1 MVFSRQDRL
10 TGIDQQ
16 IPVNM
21 RQEPTDELEDLLK
34 ERSDQYLLYPS
45 DRVWNNIQKE
55 LHPNRTLRYGL
66 LVLFLFLGTTTAIVV
81 NKEKASYAPSPLGQV
96 AAKFV
101 ERDFIATMANDY
113 SATSGSSTGIDKNN
127 AFQHNQVQKHMTSF
141 AEIASPEQKDLT
153 VQLPN
158 ILEIPARQAKPQE
171 ENTPET
177 IVPKEDK
184 KNAIGA
190 AIETVIEQAK
200 KIKRNASW
208 QIYASPTMGYR
219 RLKGEASRSMYQY
232 SVFSL
237 STNAVF
243 ARNVKDAVTHKPG
256 MGFEIGTAM
265 FYPLSKKLNFK
276 AGLQANYNHYQI
288 EAFSSVPEIANY
300 GMNNYAFGSYP
311 ISAVSFYRNN
321 SGYSPAILRNEH
333 YMISMPVGIDYEI
346 AGTRKLNFS
355 IASTFQPTYVFANYS
370 YLLSTDLKHYAKEPT
385 LNRRWNMNAAIEAN
399 LNMEKGGFKW
409 SIAPQFRYQML
420 SSFKSKYPIKENLTD
435 FGIKVGVIKTIK

>member
-1 MVFSRQDRL
+1 MVFTRQDRL

-21 RQEPTDELEDLLK
+21 RQEPTDELEDVLK

-55 LHPNRTLRYGL
+55 LHPNRTLRYTL
-66 LVLFLFLGTTTAIVV
+66 LVLFLLLGTTTAIVV
-81 NKEKASYAPSPLGQV
+81 NKEKASYASSPLGQV
-96 AAKFV
+96 AAKFM
-101 ERDFIATMANDY
+101 ERDL
-113 SATSGSSTGIDKNN
+113 SATIAGAYPETNAYSTAHNKYN
-127 AFQHNQVQKHMTSF
+127 AFQINQGQKDMSMF
-141 AEIASPEQKDLT
+141 AELASPEQKDLT
-153 VQLPN
+153 VQLPENLELPTLLQKTLVDKSQEN
-158 ILEIPARQAKPQE
+158 IL
-171 ENTPET
+171 
-177 IVPKEDK
+177 PKEEK
-184 KNAIGA
+184 KHSIGA

-200 KIKRNASW
+200 KIKKNASW

-219 RLKGEASRSMYQY
+219 RLKGEASRSIYQY

-243 ARNVKDAVTHKPG
+243 ARNVKDAVSHKPG
-256 MGFEIGTAM
+256 MGFEVGTAM

-276 AGLQANYNHYQI
+276 AGLQANYNQYQI
-288 EAFSSVPEIANY
+288 EAFSAVPEIANY

-321 SGYSPAILRNEH
+321 SGYSPAILHNEH
-333 YMISMPVGIDYEI
+333 YMISLPIGIDYEL

-355 IASTFQPTYVFANYS
+355 VASTLQPTYVFANYS

-385 LNRRWNMNAAIEAN
+385 LNRRWNMNAAFEAN

-409 SIAPQFRYQML
+409 SISPQFRYQML
-420 SSFKSKYPIKENLTD
+420 SSFKSKYPIKENLMD

>member
-1 MVFSRQDRL
+1 
-10 TGIDQQ
+10 
-16 IPVNM
+16 M

-81 NKEKASYAPSPLGQV
+81 NKEKASYASSPLGQV
-96 AAKFV
+96 AAKFI
-101 ERDFIATMANDY
+101 ERDLIATLANGNTETNV
-113 SATSGSSTGIDKNN
+113 SITRMDKYN
-127 AFQHNQVQKHMTSF
+127 AYQHNQVQKHMTSF
-141 AEIASPEQKDLT
+141 AELASPEQKDLT

-158 ILEIPARQAKPQE
+158 NLEIPAQQLKQQE
-171 ENTPET
+171 DNTPET
-177 IVPKEDK
+177 NLPKEDK

-200 KIKRNASW
+200 KIKKNASW
-208 QIYASPTMGYR
+208 QIYASPNMGYR

-243 ARNVKDAVTHKPG
+243 ARNVKDAVSHKPG
-256 MGFEIGTAM
+256 LGFEIGTAM

-288 EAFSSVPEIANY
+288 EAYSAVPEIANY

-355 IASTFQPTYVFANYS
+355 LASTLQPTYVFANYS

-399 LNMEKGGFKW
+399 INMEKGGFKW

-420 SSFKSKYPIKENLTD
+420 SSFKEKYPIKENLTD

>member
-10 TGIDQQ
+10 TGIDQK
-16 IPVNM
+16 IPVLM
-21 RQEPTDELEDLLK
+21 RKEPTDELEDLLK

-55 LHPNRTLRYGL
+55 LHPNRALKYGL
-66 LVLFLFLGTTTAIVV
+66 LVLFLSLCTTTAIVV
-81 NKEKASYAPSPLGQV
+81 NKEKASYASSPLGQV

-101 ERDFIATMANDY
+101 ERDLIAATADRYNGTKAAFATNDKY
-113 SATSGSSTGIDKNN
+113 NLSQSSQDNNGVSAL
-127 AFQHNQVQKHMTSF
+127 
-141 AEIASPEQKDLT
+141 AELASEGQKDLT
-153 VQLPN
+153 VQLPMH
-158 ILEIPARQAKPQE
+158 LEVRGLQPKTAF
-171 ENTPET
+171 NTNPET
-177 IVPKEDK
+177 NSPKEEK
-184 KNAIGA
+184 KNSIST

-200 KIKRNASW
+200 KIKKNASW
-208 QIYASPTMGYR
+208 QIYATPTMGYR
-219 RLKGEASRSMYQY
+219 RLKGEASRSIYQY
-232 SVFSL
+232 SVLSL

-265 FYPLSKKLNFK
+265 FYPLTKKLNFK
-276 AGLQANYNHYQI
+276 AGLQANYNHYRI
-288 EAFSSVPEIANY
+288 EAFNSVPEIANY
-300 GMNNYAFGSYP
+300 GMNNYGLGSYP

-321 SGYSPAILRNEH
+321 SGNSPATLRNEH
-333 YMISMPVGIDYEI
+333 YMISLPIGIDYEV

-355 IASTFQPTYVFANYS
+355 VASTLQPTYVFANYS
-370 YLLSTDLKHYAKEPT
+370 YLLSTDLKHYAKESS

-420 SSFKSKYPIKENLTD
+420 SSFKSKYPIKENLMD

>member
-45 DRVWNNIQKE
+45 DRVWNNIHKE
-55 LHPNRTLRYGL
+55 LHPNRTLRYTL
-66 LVLFLFLGTTTAIVV
+66 LVLFLLFGTTTAIVV
-81 NKEKASYAPSPLGQV
+81 NKEKASYASSPLGQV
-96 AAKFV
+96 AAKFM
-101 ERDFIATMANDY
+101 ERDL
-113 SATSGSSTGIDKNN
+113 SATIAGAYPETNPNSTAHNTNN
-127 AFQHNQVQKHMTSF
+127 AFQNNQGQKDMSMF
-141 AEIASPEQKDLT
+141 AELASPEQKDLT
-153 VQLPN
+153 VQLPEN
-158 ILEIPARQAKPQE
+158 LELPTLLEKTLINNSQV
-171 ENTPET
+171 N
-177 IVPKEDK
+177 IVPKYEK
-184 KNAIGA
+184 KHTIGA

-200 KIKRNASW
+200 KIKKKASW

-219 RLKGEASRSMYQY
+219 RLKGEASRSIYQY

-243 ARNVKDAVTHKPG
+243 ARNVKDAVSHKPG
-256 MGFEIGTAM
+256 MGFEAGTAM

-311 ISAVSFYRNN
+311 IRAVSFYSNN
-321 SGYSPAILRNEH
+321 SGYSHATLRNEH
-333 YMISMPVGIDYEI
+333 YMISMPIGIDYEL

-355 IASTFQPTYVFANYS
+355 VASTLQPTYVFANYS
-370 YLLSTDLKHYAKEPT
+370 YLLSTDLKHYAKESS
-385 LNRRWNMNAAIEAN
+385 LNRRWNMNAAVEAN

-420 SSFKSKYPIKENLTD
+420 SSFKSKYPIKENLMD

>member
-10 TGIDQQ
+10 TGLDQQ

-45 DRVWNNIQKE
+45 DRVWNNIHKE

-81 NKEKASYAPSPLGQV
+81 NKEKASFANSPLGQV
-96 AAKFV
+96 AAKFI
-101 ERDFIATMANDY
+101 ERDLIATIADGFAETNV
-113 SATSGSSTGIDKNN
+113 SSNGNN
-127 AFQHNQVQKHMTSF
+127 RFTAFQQTQRQKDMSMF
-141 AEIASPEQKDLT
+141 AELASPEQKDLT
-153 VQLPN
+153 VKSPEK
-158 ILEIPARQAKPQE
+158 LEIPALQVKMQVNNNQE
-171 ENTPET
+171 SSTS
-177 IVPKEDK
+177 KEDK
-184 KNAIGA
+184 KNSIGA

-200 KIKRNASW
+200 KIKKNASW
-208 QIYASPTMGYR
+208 QIYATPTMGYR
-219 RLKGEASRSMYQY
+219 RLNGEASRSIYQY

-243 ARNVKDAVTHKPG
+243 ARNVKDAVSHKPG

-265 FYPLSKKLNFK
+265 LYPISKKLNFK

-288 EAFSSVPEIANY
+288 EAFSTVPEIANY

-321 SGYSPAILRNEH
+321 SGYSPATLRNEH
-333 YMISMPVGIDYEI
+333 YMISMPIGIEYEV

-355 IASTFQPTYVFANYS
+355 VASSLQPTYVFANYS

-385 LNRRWNMNAAIEAN
+385 LNRRWNMNAAIETN

-420 SSFKSKYPIKENLTD
+420 SSFKSKYPIKENLMD

>member
-1 MVFSRQDRL
+1 
-10 TGIDQQ
+10 
-16 IPVNM
+16 M

-55 LHPNRTLRYGL
+55 LNPNRILRYGL
-66 LVLFLFLGTTTAIVV
+66 LVFFLLLGTTTAIVV
-81 NKEKASYAPSPLGQV
+81 NKEKASYASSPLGHV

-101 ERDFIATMANDY
+101 ERDLITTNNIEDAETNGFSTANDKY
-113 SATSGSSTGIDKNN
+113 N
-127 AFQHNQVQKHMTSF
+127 AFQNNHAQKYMTTV
-141 AEIASPEQKDLT
+141 AELASPEQKDLSIALPQNLNIP
-153 VQLPN
+153 QLQPLKQVN
-158 ILEIPARQAKPQE
+158 
-171 ENTPET
+171 NNPET
-177 IVPKEDK
+177 DTPKEEK
-184 KNAIGA
+184 KNSIST

-200 KIKRNASW
+200 KIKRNATW
-208 QIYASPTMGYR
+208 QIYATPSMGYR
-219 RLKGEASRSMYQY
+219 RLKGEASRSTYQY

-237 STNAVF
+237 STNAAF
-243 ARNVKDAVTHKPG
+243 ARNVKDAVSHKPG
-256 MGFEIGTAM
+256 LGFEIGTAM

-311 ISAVSFYRNN
+311 ISALSFYRNN
-321 SGYSPAILRNEH
+321 GGYSPATIRNEH
-333 YMISMPVGIDYEI
+333 YMISMPIGIDYEI
-346 AGTRKLNFS
+346 AGTRKLNVS
-355 IASTFQPTYVFANYS
+355 VASTLQPTYVFANYS

-399 LNMEKGGFKW
+399 LNMERGGLKW

-420 SSFKSKYPIKENLTD
+420 SSFKSEYPIKENLMD
-435 FGIKVGVIKTIK
+435 FGIKIGVIKTIK

>member
-1 MVFSRQDRL
+1 
-10 TGIDQQ
+10 
-16 IPVNM
+16 M
-21 RQEPTDELEDLLK
+21 RHEPKDELEELLK

-55 LHPNRTLRYGL
+55 LHPNRILRYGL
-66 LVLFLFLGTTTAIVV
+66 LVLFLLIGTTTAIVV
-81 NKEKASYAPSPLGQV
+81 NKEKASYSSSPLGQV

-101 ERDFIATMANDY
+101 ERDLITTMTIGDAETNGFSTANDKY
-113 SATSGSSTGIDKNN
+113 I
-127 AFQHNQVQKHMTSF
+127 AFQNNHAQKYMTTV
-141 AEIASPEQKDLT
+141 AELASPEQKDLT
-153 VQLPN
+153 VAFPRNLKIPQLQPLKQVN
-158 ILEIPARQAKPQE
+158 
-171 ENTPET
+171 NNPET
-177 IVPKEDK
+177 DVAKEEK
-184 KNAIGA
+184 KNSIGT

-208 QIYASPTMGYR
+208 QIYATPSMGYR
-219 RLKGEASRSMYQY
+219 SLRGEASRSIYQY

-243 ARNVKDAVTHKPG
+243 ARNVKDAVSHKPG

-321 SGYSPAILRNEH
+321 GGYSPAIIRNEH
-333 YMISMPVGIDYEI
+333 YMISMPIGIDYEI
-346 AGTRKLNFS
+346 AGTRKLNVS
-355 IASTFQPTYVFANYS
+355 VASTLQPTYVFANYS

-420 SSFKSKYPIKENLTD
+420 SSFKSKYPIKENLMD

>member
-16 IPVNM
+16 IPVKM
-21 RQEPTDELEDLLK
+21 RQEPTDEFEDLLK

-55 LHPNRTLRYGL
+55 LHPNRTLRYSL

-81 NKEKASYAPSPLGQV
+81 NKEKASYASSPLGQV
-96 AAKFV
+96 AAKFI
-101 ERDFIATMANDY
+101 ERDLIATMADGYAETN
-113 SATSGSSTGIDKNN
+113 TSGTGNNKYSSFQNN
-127 AFQHNQVQKHMTSF
+127 QGQKDISML
-141 AEIASPEQKDLT
+141 AELASPEQKDLT
-153 VQLPN
+153 VQLPEN
-158 ILEIPARQAKPQE
+158 LEIPTLQ
-171 ENTPET
+171 TET
-177 IVPKEDK
+177 GVDNNPKSNVPKEEK
-184 KNAIGA
+184 KNSIGA

-200 KIKRNASW
+200 RIKKNASW
-208 QIYASPTMGYR
+208 QIYATPTMGYR
-219 RLKGEASRSMYQY
+219 RLNGEASRSIYQY

-243 ARNVKDAVTHKPG
+243 ARKVKDAVSHKPG
-256 MGFEIGTAM
+256 MGFELGTAM

-288 EAFSSVPEIANY
+288 EAFNAVPEIANY

-333 YMISMPVGIDYEI
+333 YMLSLPVGIDYEI
-346 AGTRKLNFS
+346 AGTKKLNFS
-355 IASTFQPTYVFANYS
+355 VASSLQPTYVFANYS

-399 LNMEKGGFKW
+399 LNLEKGGFKW

-420 SSFKSKYPIKENLTD
+420 SSFKSKYPIKENLMD

>member
-1 MVFSRQDRL
+1 
-10 TGIDQQ
+10 
-16 IPVNM
+16 
-21 RQEPTDELEDLLK
+21 
-34 ERSDQYLLYPS
+34 
-45 DRVWNNIQKE
+45 
-55 LHPNRTLRYGL
+55 
-66 LVLFLFLGTTTAIVV
+66 
-81 NKEKASYAPSPLGQV
+81 
-96 AAKFV
+96 
-101 ERDFIATMANDY
+101 
-113 SATSGSSTGIDKNN
+113 
-127 AFQHNQVQKHMTSF
+127 
-141 AEIASPEQKDLT
+141 
-153 VQLPN
+153 
-158 ILEIPARQAKPQE
+158 
-171 ENTPET
+171 
-177 IVPKEDK
+177 
-184 KNAIGA
+184 
-190 AIETVIEQAK
+190 
-200 KIKRNASW
+200 
-208 QIYASPTMGYR
+208 MGYR
-219 RLKGEASRSMYQY
+219 RLKGEASGSTYQY

-243 ARNVKDAVTHKPG
+243 ARNVKDAVSHKPG

-265 FYPLSKKLNFK
+265 FYPLSQKLNFK

-288 EAFSSVPEIANY
+288 EAYSAVPEIANY

-355 IASTFQPTYVFANYS
+355 VASTLQPTYVFANYS

-399 LNMEKGGFKW
+399 LNIEKGGFKW

-420 SSFKSKYPIKENLTD
+420 SSFKKKYPIKENLTD

>member
-10 TGIDQQ
+10 TGIGQQ
-16 IPVNM
+16 IQVNM
-21 RQEPTDELEDLLK
+21 RQEPTDELEDLLR

-81 NKEKASYAPSPLGQV
+81 NKEKASYASSPLGQV

-101 ERDFIATMANDY
+101 ERDLIATMADGYAETNV
-113 SATSGSSTGIDKNN
+113 SNTGIDRYN
-127 AFQHNQVQKHMTSF
+127 AFQHNQAQKHLTSF

-158 ILEIPARQAKPQE
+158 NLEIAALQAKLQE
-171 ENTPET
+171 NKTPET
-177 IVPKEDK
+177 VVPKEDK

-219 RLKGEASRSMYQY
+219 RLKGEASGSTYQY

-243 ARNVKDAVTHKPG
+243 ARNVKDAVSHKPG

-265 FYPLSKKLNFK
+265 FYPLSQKLNFK

-288 EAFSSVPEIANY
+288 EAYSAVPEIANY

-355 IASTFQPTYVFANYS
+355 VASTLQPTYVFANYS

-399 LNMEKGGFKW
+399 LNIEKGGFKW

-420 SSFKSKYPIKENLTD
+420 SSFKKKYPIKENLTD

>member
-1 MVFSRQDRL
+1 
-10 TGIDQQ
+10 
-16 IPVNM
+16 M

-34 ERSDQYLLYPS
+34 ERSDQYLLYPA

-81 NKEKASYAPSPLGQV
+81 NKEKASYASSPLGQV
-96 AAKFV
+96 AAKFI
-101 ERDFIATMANDY
+101 ERDLIATFADGNTETNVSITRM
-113 SATSGSSTGIDKNN
+113 DKYN
-127 AFQHNQVQKHMTSF
+127 AYQHNQVQKHMTSF
-141 AEIASPEQKDLT
+141 AELASPEQKDLT

-158 ILEIPARQAKPQE
+158 NLEIPAQQLKQQE
-171 ENTPET
+171 DNTPET
-177 IVPKEDK
+177 NLPKEDK

-200 KIKRNASW
+200 KIKKNASW
-208 QIYASPTMGYR
+208 QIYASPNMGYR

-243 ARNVKDAVTHKPG
+243 ARNVKDAVSHKPG
-256 MGFEIGTAM
+256 LGFEIGTAM

-288 EAFSSVPEIANY
+288 EAYSAVPEIANY

-346 AGTRKLNFS
+346 AGTKKLNFS
-355 IASTFQPTYVFANYS
+355 LASTLQPTYVFANYS

-399 LNMEKGGFKW
+399 INMEKGGFKW

-420 SSFKSKYPIKENLTD
+420 SSFKEKYPIKENLTD

>member
-1 MVFSRQDRL
+1 
-10 TGIDQQ
+10 
-16 IPVNM
+16 M

-55 LHPNRTLRYGL
+55 LHPNRAIRYGL

-81 NKEKASYAPSPLGQV
+81 NKEKASYASFPLGQV
-96 AAKFV
+96 AARFIK
-101 ERDFIATMANDY
+101 RDLIAETAEHKEETKNSAARNEIYNPFQNSRDY
-113 SATSGSSTGIDKNN
+113 NEMSA
-127 AFQHNQVQKHMTSF
+127 V
-141 AEIASPEQKDLT
+141 AELASAGQKDLT
-153 VQLPN
+153 VQLPKQLKN
-158 ILEIPARQAKPQE
+158 I
-171 ENTPET
+171 ET
-177 IVPKEDK
+177 MLVHELKKLPDADLPKEDK
-184 KNAIGA
+184 KSSISS

-200 KIKRNASW
+200 KIKKNASW
-208 QIYASPTMGYR
+208 QIYATPTIGYR
-219 RLKGEASRSMYQY
+219 RLNGEASRSNYQY

-243 ARNVKDAVTHKPG
+243 ARNVKDAVSHKPG

-288 EAFSSVPEIANY
+288 EAFRAVPEIANY
-300 GMNNYAFGSYP
+300 GMNNSAFGSYP

-321 SGYSPAILRNEH
+321 GGYSPATLRNEH
-333 YMISMPVGIDYEI
+333 YMLSMPVGIDYEI
-346 AGTRKLNFS
+346 AGTKKLNFS
-355 IASTFQPTYVFANYS
+355 VASTIQPTYVFANYS

-420 SSFKSKYPIKENLTD
+420 SSFKSKYPIKENLMD

>member
-21 RQEPTDELEDLLK
+21 RKEPTDELEDLLK

-55 LHPNRTLRYGL
+55 LHPNRALRYGL

-81 NKEKASYAPSPLGQV
+81 NKKKASYASSPLGQV
-96 AAKFV
+96 AAKFM
-101 ERDFIATMANDY
+101 ERDLIAESSDHFNGTNTSITTKNKYNFFQSSHDHNGMSTVAELAY
-113 SATSGSSTGIDKNN
+113 SG
-127 AFQHNQVQKHMTSF
+127 
-141 AEIASPEQKDLT
+141 QKDMT
-153 VQLPN
+153 VQLPEQLKN
-158 ILEIPARQAKPQE
+158 IEPILIPEVNKPAI
-171 ENTPET
+171 TDL
-177 IVPKEDK
+177 PKEEK
-184 KNAIGA
+184 KSSISS
-190 AIETVIEQAK
+190 AIESVMEQAK
-200 KIKRNASW
+200 KIKKNASW
-208 QIYASPTMGYR
+208 QIYATPTMGYR
-219 RLKGEASRSMYQY
+219 RLSGEASRSNYQY

-237 STNAVF
+237 STNAAF
-243 ARNVKDAVTHKPG
+243 ARNVKDAVSHKPG

-288 EAFSSVPEIANY
+288 EAFSAIPEIANY
-300 GMNNYAFGSYP
+300 GMNNYGFGSYP

-321 SGYSPAILRNEH
+321 GGYSPAILRNEH
-333 YMISMPVGIDYEI
+333 YMVSIPVGIDYEV
-346 AGTRKLNFS
+346 AGTKKLNFS
-355 IASTFQPTYVFANYS
+355 VASTIQPTYVFANYS

-420 SSFKSKYPIKENLTD
+420 SSFKSKYPIKENLMD

>member
-21 RQEPTDELEDLLK
+21 RRETTDEFEDLLK
-34 ERSDQYLLYPS
+34 ERADQYLLYPS

-55 LHPNRTLRYGL
+55 LHPNRALRYGL

-81 NKEKASYAPSPLGQV
+81 NKEKASYAISPLGHV
-96 AAKFV
+96 AAKFI
-101 ERDFIATMANDY
+101 ERDLIAESSNYYNATNASVVTNGKYNTFQNNHDNNGM
-113 SATSGSSTGIDKNN
+113 SAL
-127 AFQHNQVQKHMTSF
+127 
-141 AEIASPEQKDLT
+141 AELASEGQKDLT
-153 VQLPN
+153 VQLPKQLKN
-158 ILEIPARQAKPQE
+158 IEPILMPDVNKLPEIDQ
-171 ENTPET
+171 
-177 IVPKEDK
+177 PKEDK
-184 KNAIGA
+184 KSSIGS
-190 AIETVIEQAK
+190 AIETVMEQAK
-200 KIKRNASW
+200 KIKKNASW
-208 QIYASPTMGYR
+208 QIYATPTMGYR
-219 RLKGEASRSMYQY
+219 RLNGEASRSIYQY

-237 STNAVF
+237 STNATF
-243 ARNVKDAVTHKPG
+243 ARNVKDAVSHKPG

-288 EAFSSVPEIANY
+288 EAFSAVPEIANY
-300 GMNNYAFGSYP
+300 GMNNYGFGSYP

-321 SGYSPAILRNEH
+321 GGYSPAILRNEH
-333 YMISMPVGIDYEI
+333 YMLSIPVGIDYEV

-355 IASTFQPTYVFANYS
+355 VASTIQPTYVFANYS

-420 SSFKSKYPIKENLTD
+420 SSFKSKYPIKENLMD

>member
-55 LHPNRTLRYGL
+55 LHPNRTLRYTL
-66 LVLFLFLGTTTAIVV
+66 LALFLLLGTTTAIVV
-81 NKEKASYAPSPLGQV
+81 NKEKASYASSPLGQV
-96 AAKFV
+96 AAKFI
-101 ERDFIATMANDY
+101 ERDLIATTADAYPETNAYSTANNKY
-113 SATSGSSTGIDKNN
+113 N
-127 AFQHNQVQKHMTSF
+127 AFQNNQVQKDMSMF
-141 AEIASPEQKDLT
+141 AELASPEQKDLT
-153 VQLPN
+153 VQLPKN
-158 ILEIPARQAKPQE
+158 LEIPTLLQKTLINNSQD
-171 ENTPET
+171 N
-177 IVPKEDK
+177 IVPKDEK
-184 KNAIGA
+184 KHSIGA
-190 AIETVIEQAK
+190 AFETVIEQAK
-200 KIKRNASW
+200 KIKKNVSW

-243 ARNVKDAVTHKPG
+243 ARNVKDAVSHKPG
-256 MGFEIGTAM
+256 MGFEVGTAM

-311 ISAVSFYRNN
+311 ISAVSFYSNN
-321 SGYSPAILRNEH
+321 SGYSPATLRNEH
-333 YMISMPVGIDYEI
+333 YMISMPIGIDYEI

-355 IASTFQPTYVFANYS
+355 VASTLQPTYVFANYA

-385 LNRRWNMNAAIEAN
+385 LNRRWNLNAAIEAN
-399 LNMEKGGFKW
+399 LNIEKGGFKW

>member
-21 RQEPTDELEDLLK
+21 RQEPTDELEDILK
-34 ERSDQYLLYPS
+34 DRSDQYLLYPS

-55 LHPNRTLRYGL
+55 LHPNRTLRYTL
-66 LVLFLFLGTTTAIVV
+66 LVLFLLLGTTTAIVV
-81 NKEKASYAPSPLGQV
+81 NKEKASYASSPLGQV
-96 AAKFV
+96 AAKFM
-101 ERDFIATMANDY
+101 ERDLIATIADAYPETNAY
-113 SATSGSSTGIDKNN
+113 STAHDKYNVLQNN
-127 AFQHNQVQKHMTSF
+127 QGQKDMSMF
-141 AEIASPEQKDLT
+141 SELASPEQKDLT
-153 VQLPN
+153 VPLPEN
-158 ILEIPARQAKPQE
+158 LEIPTLLQKTLINNSQE
-171 ENTPET
+171 K
-177 IVPKEDK
+177 IVPKEEK
-184 KNAIGA
+184 KHAIGA

-200 KIKRNASW
+200 KIKKNASW
-208 QIYASPTMGYR
+208 QVYATPTMGYR
-219 RLKGEASRSMYQY
+219 RLKGEASRSTYQY

-237 STNAVF
+237 STTAVF
-243 ARNVKDAVTHKPG
+243 ARNVKDAVSHKPG
-256 MGFEIGTAM
+256 MGFEVGTAM

-276 AGLQANYNHYQI
+276 AGLQANYNQYQI
-288 EAFSSVPEIANY
+288 EAFSAVPEIANY

-321 SGYSPAILRNEH
+321 SGYSPAILHNEH
-333 YMISMPVGIDYEI
+333 YMISLPIGIDYEV

-355 IASTFQPTYVFANYS
+355 VASTLQPTYVFANYS

-385 LNRRWNMNAAIEAN
+385 LNRRWNMNAAFEAN

-420 SSFKSKYPIKENLTD
+420 SSFKSKYPIKENLMD

>member
-1 MVFSRQDRL
+1 
-10 TGIDQQ
+10 
-16 IPVNM
+16 M

-34 ERSDQYLLYPS
+34 ERSDQYLLYPA

-81 NKEKASYAPSPLGQV
+81 NKEKASYASSPLGQV
-96 AAKFV
+96 AAKFI
-101 ERDFIATMANDY
+101 ERDLIATFADGNTETNVSITNM
-113 SATSGSSTGIDKNN
+113 DKYN
-127 AFQHNQVQKHMTSF
+127 AYQHNQVQKHMTSF
-141 AEIASPEQKDLT
+141 AELASPEQKDLT

-158 ILEIPARQAKPQE
+158 NLEIPAQQLKQQE
-171 ENTPET
+171 DNTPET
-177 IVPKEDK
+177 NLPKEDK

-200 KIKRNASW
+200 KIKKNASW
-208 QIYASPTMGYR
+208 QIYASPNMGYR

-243 ARNVKDAVTHKPG
+243 ARNVKDAVSHKPG
-256 MGFEIGTAM
+256 LGFEIGTAM

-288 EAFSSVPEIANY
+288 EAYSAVPEIANY

-355 IASTFQPTYVFANYS
+355 LASTLQPTYVFANYS

-399 LNMEKGGFKW
+399 INMEKGGFKW

-420 SSFKSKYPIKENLTD
+420 SSFKEKYPIKENLTD

>member
-1 MVFSRQDRL
+1 MRL
-10 TGIDQQ
+10 
-16 IPVNM
+16 
-21 RQEPTDELEDLLK
+21 EPTDELEDLLK

-45 DRVWNNIQKE
+45 DHVWNNIQKE

-81 NKEKASYAPSPLGQV
+81 NKEKASYASSPLGQV
-96 AAKFV
+96 AAKFL
-101 ERDFIATMANDY
+101 ERDLIATFADGHIEANV
-113 SATSGSSTGIDKNN
+113 SSSSMDKYN
-127 AFQHNQVQKHMTSF
+127 AYQHNQVQKHMTSF
-141 AEIASPEQKDLT
+141 AELASPEQKDLI

-158 ILEIPARQAKPQE
+158 NLEIPALQLKQQE
-171 ENTPET
+171 DNTPET
-177 IVPKEDK
+177 NLPKEEK

-208 QIYASPTMGYR
+208 QIYASPNMGYR

-243 ARNVKDAVTHKPG
+243 ARNVKDAVSHKPG
-256 MGFEIGTAM
+256 LGFEIGTAM

-288 EAFSSVPEIANY
+288 EAYSAVPEIANY

-355 IASTFQPTYVFANYS
+355 LASTLQPTYVFANYS

-420 SSFKSKYPIKENLTD
+420 SSFKEKYPIKENLTD

>member
-21 RQEPTDELEDLLK
+21 RQEPTDELEDLLR

-66 LVLFLFLGTTTAIVV
+66 LVVFLFLGTTTAIVV
-81 NKEKASYAPSPLGQV
+81 NKEKASYASSPLGQV
-96 AAKFV
+96 AARFI
-101 ERDFIATMANDY
+101 ERDLMATIADGYAESN
-113 SATSGSSTGIDKNN
+113 ASGSGNDKYNT
-127 AFQHNQVQKHMTSF
+127 FQNKQDHHDMITF
-141 AEIASPEQKDLT
+141 AELASPEQKDLT
-153 VQLPN
+153 VQLPQN
-158 ILEIPARQAKPQE
+158 LKIPQLQTKPQD
-171 ENTPET
+171 NINPET
-177 IVPKEDK
+177 SLPKEEK
-184 KNAIGA
+184 KNSIGA

-208 QIYASPTMGYR
+208 QIYATPTMGYR
-219 RLKGEASRSMYQY
+219 RLNGEASRSIYQY

-243 ARNVKDAVTHKPG
+243 ARNVKDAVSHKPG

-355 IASTFQPTYVFANYS
+355 VASTLQPTYVFANYS

-409 SIAPQFRYQML
+409 SVAPQFRYQML
-420 SSFKSKYPIKENLTD
+420 SSFKSKYPIKENLMD

>member
-1 MVFSRQDRL
+1 MVFSRQNRL
-10 TGIDQQ
+10 TGKAQQ

-21 RQEPTDELEDLLK
+21 RQEPKDELEELLK

-55 LHPNRTLRYGL
+55 LHPNKILRYGL
-66 LVLFLFLGTTTAIVV
+66 LVLFLLIGTTTAIVV
-81 NKEKASYAPSPLGQV
+81 NKEKASYSSSPLGQV

-101 ERDFIATMANDY
+101 ERDLIATMTIGDAETNGFSTANDKY
-113 SATSGSSTGIDKNN
+113 N
-127 AFQHNQVQKHMTSF
+127 AFQNNHAQKYMTTV
-141 AEIASPEQKDLT
+141 AELASPEQKDLSIALPRNLKIP
-153 VQLPN
+153 QLQPLKQVN
-158 ILEIPARQAKPQE
+158 
-171 ENTPET
+171 NNPET
-177 IVPKEDK
+177 DTPKEEK
-184 KNAIGA
+184 KNSIST

-200 KIKRNASW
+200 KIKRNATW
-208 QIYASPTMGYR
+208 QIYATPSMGYR
-219 RLKGEASRSMYQY
+219 RLKGEASRSIYQY

-243 ARNVKDAVTHKPG
+243 ARNVKDAVSHKPG
-256 MGFEIGTAM
+256 LGFEIGTAM

-288 EAFSSVPEIANY
+288 EAYSTVPEIANY

-321 SGYSPAILRNEH
+321 SGYSPATLRNEH
-333 YMISMPVGIDYEI
+333 YMISMPIGIDYEI
-346 AGTRKLNFS
+346 AGTRKLNVS
-355 IASTFQPTYVFANYS
+355 VASTLQPTYVFANYS

-399 LNMEKGGFKW
+399 LNMEKGGLKW

-420 SSFKSKYPIKENLTD
+420 SSFKSEYPIKENLMD

>member
-10 TGIDQQ
+10 TGLDQQ

-45 DRVWNNIQKE
+45 DRVWNNIHKE

-81 NKEKASYAPSPLGQV
+81 NKEKASYANSPLGQV
-96 AAKFV
+96 AAKFI
-101 ERDFIATMANDY
+101 ERDLIATIADQYAETNVSSNGNNKY
-113 SATSGSSTGIDKNN
+113 SA
-127 AFQHNQVQKHMTSF
+127 FQQNQGQKDMSMF
-141 AEIASPEQKDLT
+141 VELASPEQKDLA
-153 VQLPN
+153 VKLPEN
-158 ILEIPARQAKPQE
+158 LEMPALQSKMQVNDNQE
-171 ENTPET
+171 ASTS
-177 IVPKEDK
+177 KEDK
-184 KNAIGA
+184 KNSIGA

-200 KIKRNASW
+200 KIKKNASW
-208 QIYASPTMGYR
+208 QIYATPTMGYR
-219 RLKGEASRSMYQY
+219 RLNGEASRSIYQY

-243 ARNVKDAVTHKPG
+243 ARNVKDAVSHNPG

-265 FYPLSKKLNFK
+265 FYPISKKLNFK

-288 EAFSSVPEIANY
+288 EAFSAVPEIANY

-311 ISAVSFYRNN
+311 ISAVSFYSNN
-321 SGYSPAILRNEH
+321 SGNSPAILRNEH
-333 YMISMPVGIDYEI
+333 YMISMPIGIDYEV

-355 IASTFQPTYVFANYS
+355 VASTLQPTYVFANYS
-370 YLLSTDLKHYAKEPT
+370 YLISTDLKHYAKEPT

-420 SSFKSKYPIKENLTD
+420 SSFKSKYPIKENLMD

>member
-55 LHPNRTLRYGL
+55 LHPNRALRYGL
-66 LVLFLFLGTTTAIVV
+66 LVLFLLLGTTTAIVV
-81 NKEKASYAPSPLGQV
+81 NKEKASYASSPLGQV
-96 AAKFV
+96 AARFI
-101 ERDFIATMANDY
+101 ERDLIAESTDHFDKSNA
-113 SATSGSSTGIDKNN
+113 SATANNKYNTFPISHDNDGMSTL
-127 AFQHNQVQKHMTSF
+127 
-141 AEIASPEQKDLT
+141 AELASAGQKDLT
-153 VQLPN
+153 VELPKQLKN
-158 ILEIPARQAKPQE
+158 IEPVLMPEIKKLQD
-171 ENTPET
+171 TDL
-177 IVPKEDK
+177 PKEDK
-184 KNAIGA
+184 KSSIGS
-190 AIETVIEQAK
+190 AIETVMEQAK
-200 KIKRNASW
+200 KIKKNASW
-208 QIYASPTMGYR
+208 QIYATPTMGYR
-219 RLKGEASRSMYQY
+219 RLNGEASRSVYQY

-288 EAFSSVPEIANY
+288 EAFNAVPEVANY

-321 SGYSPAILRNEH
+321 GGYSPAILRNEH
-333 YMISMPVGIDYEI
+333 YMISMPVGVDYEI
-346 AGTRKLNFS
+346 AGTKKLNFS
-355 IASTFQPTYVFANYS
+355 LASTIQPTYVFANYS
-370 YLLSTDLKHYAKEPT
+370 YLLSTDLKHYAKEPK

-399 LNMEKGGFKW
+399 LNMQKGGFKW

-420 SSFKSKYPIKENLTD
+420 SSFKSKYPIKENLMD
-435 FGIKVGVIKTIK
+435 LGIKIGVIKTIK

>member
-1 MVFSRQDRL
+1 
-10 TGIDQQ
+10 
-16 IPVNM
+16 M

-34 ERSDQYLLYPS
+34 ERSDQYLLYPA

-81 NKEKASYAPSPLGQV
+81 NKEKASYASSPLGQV
-96 AAKFV
+96 AAKFI
-101 ERDFIATMANDY
+101 ERDLIATLANGNTETNV
-113 SATSGSSTGIDKNN
+113 SITNMDKYN
-127 AFQHNQVQKHMTSF
+127 AYQHNQVQKHMTSF
-141 AEIASPEQKDLT
+141 AELASPEQKDLT

-158 ILEIPARQAKPQE
+158 NLEIPAQQLKQQE
-171 ENTPET
+171 DNTPET
-177 IVPKEDK
+177 NLPKEDK

-200 KIKRNASW
+200 KIKKNASW
-208 QIYASPTMGYR
+208 QIYASPNMGYR

-243 ARNVKDAVTHKPG
+243 ARNVKDAVSHKPG
-256 MGFEIGTAM
+256 LGFEIGTAM

-288 EAFSSVPEIANY
+288 EAYSAVPEIANY

-346 AGTRKLNFS
+346 AGTKKLNFS
-355 IASTFQPTYVFANYS
+355 LASTLQPTYVFANYS

-399 LNMEKGGFKW
+399 INMEKGGFKW

-420 SSFKSKYPIKENLTD
+420 SSFKEKYPIKENLTD

>member
-21 RQEPTDELEDLLK
+21 RQEPTDELEDLLRD
-34 ERSDQYLLYPS
+34 RSDQYLLYPS

-81 NKEKASYAPSPLGQV
+81 NKEKASYASSPMGQV
-96 AAKFV
+96 AARFI
-101 ERDFIATMANDY
+101 ERDLIAETASLYNGTKFPF
-113 SATSGSSTGIDKNN
+113 ATNEKYNSSQSSHDKNGM
-127 AFQHNQVQKHMTSF
+127 FDV
-141 AEIASPEQKDLT
+141 AELASEGQKDLT
-153 VQLPN
+153 VQLPKQLKN
-158 ILEIPARQAKPQE
+158 IGPILIPEVEKL
-171 ENTPET
+171 PET
-177 IVPKEDK
+177 NLPKEDK
-184 KNAIGA
+184 KSSIVS
-190 AIETVIEQAK
+190 AIETVMEQAK
-200 KIKRNASW
+200 KIKKNASW
-208 QIYASPTMGYR
+208 QIYATPTMGYR
-219 RLKGEASRSMYQY
+219 RLKGEASGSVYQY

-276 AGLQANYNHYQI
+276 AGLQGNYNHYQI
-288 EAFSSVPEIANY
+288 EAFNAVPEIANY
-300 GMNNYAFGSYP
+300 GMNNYGFGSYP

-321 SGYSPAILRNEH
+321 GGYSPAILRNEH

-346 AGTRKLNFS
+346 AGTKKLNFS
-355 IASTFQPTYVFANYS
+355 IASTVQPTYVFANYS

-420 SSFKSKYPIKENLTD
+420 SSFKSKYPIKENLMD